1 MENKN
6 KPEKKF
12 RAGQITATIWSNKQ
26 KGKNDIEFDAKSVVI
41 EKSFKDKEDEWQ
53 STNSFYPSDLDK
65 VLLVAAKAQEYLLM
79 SKEKEED

>member
-1 MENKN
+1 MSENK

-26 KGKNDIEFDAKSVVI
+26 KDKNDREFDAKSVVI
-41 EKSFKDKEDEWQ
+41 EKSFKDKEDEWK
-53 STNSFYPSDLDK
+53 STSSFFPSDLDK